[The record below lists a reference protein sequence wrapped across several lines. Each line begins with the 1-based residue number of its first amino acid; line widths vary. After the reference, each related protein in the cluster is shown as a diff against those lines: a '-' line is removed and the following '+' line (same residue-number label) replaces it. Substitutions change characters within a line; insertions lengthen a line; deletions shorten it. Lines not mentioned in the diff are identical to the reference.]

1 MDIEKITDID
11 QLSGEQR
18 ELAETVGLDAY
29 KKLVVNYGGMCVYIH
44 KSETVCREI
53 RNAEIFRNFNG
64 YNYRELAQK
73 YGLSE
78 KTVREIIS
86 EKKSKIIDGQASF
99 F

>member
-29 KKLVVNYGGMCVYIH
+29 RRLVTNYGGSQIYIN
-44 KSETVCREI
+44 KSDTVTRPDRNEEI
-53 RNAEIFRNFNG
+53 RRKFNG
-64 YNYRELAQK
+64 ANYRQLARE

-78 KTVREIIS
+78 PSIRKIVN
-86 EKKSKIIDGQASF
+86 KK
-99 F
+99 

>member
-29 KKLVVNYGGMCVYIH
+29 RRLVTNYGGSQIYIN
-44 KSETVCREI
+44 KSDTVTRPDRNEEI
-53 RNAEIFRNFNG
+53 RRKFNG
-64 YNYRELAQK
+64 ANYRQLARE

-78 KTVREIIS
+78 PSIRKIVN
-86 EKKSKIIDGQASF
+86 KKW
-99 F
+99 